1 MKKWM
6 VKGLKSTVLGVA
18 GLAAFSLADNPIS
31 SYHYLADPAATA
43 DEDYFYIIA
52 DSDDPAPANDYDI
65 RVLYAFAS
73 KDMKNWTD
81 YGIIYAAKR
90 EYSNIGNVWASGIA
104 IGPDKKFHIVYPD
117 GGGGGIGLIESESIA
132 GPYKNPVPDGKKL
145 IHGWG
150 GGITDCDQI
159 SWCFDPA
166 IFFDDDGSGY
176 FTVGGGGGPDK
187 YGNYP
192 PRPSKENANNNFNI
206 YKFNSQVN
214 SFSVDSKVQ
223 LKLGGPAAMEASHIH
238 KNGNTYYLSY
248 STTNLKI
255 AYATSDKVTG
265 PYTYR
270 GIFME
275 NPNINGQNINAYN
288 NNHHGIAKFK
298 TKWYAVYHD
307 RRLVQS
313 KEHPKA
319 PNNPVTYDDKT
330 GQITSTPDN
339 PAPAYHRSVSIDEM
353 FHNTDG
359 TLQSLK
365 FTDEGPE
372 QVEPFNPY
380 AIYPALTSSK
390 QRNIRSY
397 TDWNQSD
404 WERGIAAKHILTPY
418 ATKESW
424 IRVSGV
430 NFGTEGAKSFKV
442 VASSI
447 RDDNK
452 IEIHAGSPT
461 GTAAGTCTLKKTENQ
476 KVPNLNSEGQLNY
489 YDVDKEGKFTKF
501 EENECTVSGLTGEVS
516 DLFIVFKGTKDTTM
530 GVLEWSFTCSGNNC
544 KVSEPQ
550 KQTPFGGTAAAVPG
564 LIEAE
569 NFDVP
574 GDRIYKSYYETDSK
588 NNGDSDYRTEDA
600 PGVDLYKLADGGI
613 AIGYNDLGEWYQY
626 TFNVK
631 ANAKYKITTNV
642 SSGNNTSA
650 FKLYIDDKAITEDI
664 SVPQTADNK
673 WDIYEAIT
681 AHSGIDLTAGEHVMK
696 VEVTSAFFNIDW
708 IKFDAID
715 ENGNVIEIKETQS
728 SSSGKANPSS
738 SSSGTTSKNN
748 GSSDS
753 KGEQGKNAPAA
764 ISGNHLNFNG
774 ATVGNFEVYDLK
786 GNKIAS
792 FSAKNMAEAVH
803 LWKNGNVKGDV
814 RASGINIIRN
824 RTNGMVTKVRV
835 NY

>member
-1 MKKWM
+1 MKNRM
-6 VKGLKSTVLGVA
+6 VKGIKKTLIAVA
-18 GLAAFSLADNPIS
+18 GLVTFGLADNPIS

-43 DEDYFYIIA
+43 DDEYFYIIA
-52 DSDDPAPANDYDI
+52 DSDDPAPSYDYDI

-81 YGIIYAAKR
+81 YGIIYGAKR
-90 EYSNIGNVWASGIA
+90 EYENIGNVWASGIA
-104 IGPDKKFHIVYPD
+104 IGPDKKFHIVFPD
-117 GGGGGIGLIESESIA
+117 GGGGGIGLIESETIE
-132 GPYKNPVPDGKKL
+132 GPYKNPVSGGKKL
-145 IHGWG
+145 LNNWG
-150 GGITDCDQI
+150 GGIADCDQI

-176 FTVGGGGGPDK
+176 FTVGGGGGPDE

-214 SFSVDSKVQ
+214 GFSVDSKVQ
-223 LKLGGPAAMEASHIH
+223 LQLGGPAAMEASYIH

-298 TKWYAVYHD
+298 DKWYVVYHD

-313 KEHPKA
+313 TEHPKA
-319 PNNPVTYDDKT
+319 PNNDVTYDKN
-330 GQITSTPDN
+330 GVLTSTPDN

-359 TLQSLK
+359 TLQSLN
-365 FTDEGPE
+365 FTNEGPE
-372 QVEPFNPY
+372 QIEDFNPY
-380 AIYPALTSSK
+380 ATYPALTSSK

-404 WERGIAAKHILTPY
+404 WERGIAAKHVLTPY

-452 IEIHAGSPT
+452 IEIHTGSPT

-476 KVPNLNSEGQLNY
+476 KTPNTNDEGALNY
-489 YDVDKEGKFTKF
+489 YDVDKEGKFTRF
-501 EENECTVSGLTGEVS
+501 EENECTVSGLTGRISE
-516 DLFIVFKGTKDTTM
+516 LFIVFKGTKDTTM
-530 GVLEWSFTCSGNNC
+530 GVLEWSFTCSGDNC
-544 KVSEPQ
+544 KASEPQ
-550 KQTPFGGTAAAVPG
+550 KQTPFGGVAANIPG
-564 LIEAE
+564 KIEAE

-574 GDRIYKSYYETDSK
+574 GSGYANKSYSEGDTEDHGAESNGGTSYREGTGVDIYKKATGYVVGYNAEGEWLEWTVNVAEAGNYTIFASVATDNKTSGFTLSLDGEPLTSFDLASFERK
-588 NNGDSDYRTEDA
+588 GTDFDAFDTIQANVNITTAGTHILRMTVTGAWFDVDFFAFAKGNDAKIEDVPTALPKLALFNAGSTITYNVFDLRGGKVASFAIKNGDN
-600 PGVDLYKLADGGI
+600 VDIKTTVTNLVKCSGFYLLKPSHGGAVKRI
-613 AIGYNDLGEWYQY
+613 AI
-626 TFNVK
+626 
-631 ANAKYKITTNV
+631 
-642 SSGNNTSA
+642 
-650 FKLYIDDKAITEDI
+650 
-664 SVPQTADNK
+664 
-673 WDIYEAIT
+673 
-681 AHSGIDLTAGEHVMK
+681 
-696 VEVTSAFFNIDW
+696 
-708 IKFDAID
+708 
-715 ENGNVIEIKETQS
+715 
-728 SSSGKANPSS
+728 
-738 SSSGTTSKNN
+738 
-748 GSSDS
+748 
-753 KGEQGKNAPAA
+753 
-764 ISGNHLNFNG
+764 
-774 ATVGNFEVYDLK
+774 
-786 GNKIAS
+786 
-792 FSAKNMAEAVH
+792 
-803 LWKNGNVKGDV
+803 
-814 RASGINIIRN
+814 
-824 RTNGMVTKVRV
+824 TK
-835 NY
+835 